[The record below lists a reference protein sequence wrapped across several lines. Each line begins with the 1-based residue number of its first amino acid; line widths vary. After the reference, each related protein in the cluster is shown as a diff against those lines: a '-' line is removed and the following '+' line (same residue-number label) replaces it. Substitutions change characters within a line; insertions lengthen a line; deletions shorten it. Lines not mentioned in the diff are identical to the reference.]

1 MAPLGFLLEEIMFD
15 RLELLIGKENVEKI
29 SKINVLIV
37 GIGGVGGT
45 ALEALVRSGVKN
57 ITIID
62 KDVFSESNL
71 NRQILS
77 TRDSIGLYKVDVG
90 INRCKSINPD
100 VNITGLKINLDEK
113 NVNELEYFDYIIDA
127 CDDINAKLAL
137 MQYANKNNINLISSM
152 GTGKRLNPSNVII
165 TRLDKTSNDPLAKKM
180 RYEARKRGLKLDI
193 PVVCS
198 KEEPINNDRIIA
210 SSIFVPSTAGLMLA
224 YYIIEK
230 VIND

>member
-1 MAPLGFLLEEIMFD
+1 MFD
-15 RLELLIGKENVEKI
+15 RLELLIGKENIEKI

-77 TRDSIGLYKVDVG
+77 TRDSIGLYKVDVW
-90 INRCKSINPD
+90 INRCKSIIPD

-180 RYEARKRGLKLDI
+180 RYEARKRGLKLNI

>member
-1 MAPLGFLLEEIMFD
+1 MFD
-15 RLELLIGKENVEKI
+15 RLELLIGKENIEKI

-152 GTGKRLNPSNVII
+152 GTGKRHNPSNVII
-165 TRLDKTSNDPLAKKM
+165 RRLDKTSNDPLAKKM
-180 RYEARKRGLKLDI
+180 RYEARKRGLKLNI

-198 KEEPINNDRIIA
+198 KEEPINNEHIIA

-230 VIND
+230 VVND

>member
-1 MAPLGFLLEEIMFD
+1 MFD
-15 RLELLIGKENVEKI
+15 RLELLIGKENIEKI

-77 TRDSIGLYKVDVG
+77 TKDSIGLYKVDVG
-90 INRCKSINPD
+90 IDRCKSINPD
-100 VNITGLKINLDEK
+100 INIKGLKINLDEN
-113 NVNELEYFDYIIDA
+113 NVNQLENFDYVIDA

-137 MQYANKNNINLISSM
+137 MEYSSRNNIKLISSM

-180 RYEARKRGLKLDI
+180 RYEARKRGLKLNV

-198 KEEPINNDRIIA
+198 KEEPINKDRVIA

>member
-1 MAPLGFLLEEIMFD
+1 MFD
-15 RLELLIGKENVEKI
+15 RLELLIGKENIEKI

-137 MQYANKNNINLISSM
+137 MQYANKNNIKLISSM

-180 RYEARKRGLKLDI
+180 RYEARKRGLKLNI

-198 KEEPINNDRIIA
+198 KEEPINNDRIIS

>member
-1 MAPLGFLLEEIMFD
+1 MFD
-15 RLELLIGKENVEKI
+15 RLELLIGKQNIEKI

>member
-1 MAPLGFLLEEIMFD
+1 MFD
-15 RLELLIGKENVEKI
+15 RLELLIGKENIEKI

-180 RYEARKRGLKLDI
+180 RYEARKRGLKLNI

-230 VIND
+230 VISHWLLFCY

>member
-1 MAPLGFLLEEIMFD
+1 MFD
-15 RLELLIGKENVEKI
+15 RLELLIGKENIEKI

-100 VNITGLKINLDEK
+100 VNITVLKINLDEK

-127 CDDINAKLAL
+127 CDDINAKLSL
-137 MQYANKNNINLISSM
+137 MQYASRNNIKLISSM

-180 RYEARKRGLKLDI
+180 RYEARKRGLKLNI

>member
-1 MAPLGFLLEEIMFD
+1 MFD

>member
-1 MAPLGFLLEEIMFD
+1 MFD
-15 RLELLIGKENVEKI
+15 RLELLIGKENIEKI

-37 GIGGVGGT
+37 GIGGVGET

-71 NRQILS
+71 NRQLLS

-90 INRCKSINPD
+90 VNRCKSINPD

-180 RYEARKRGLKLDI
+180 RYEARKRGLKLNI

>member
-1 MAPLGFLLEEIMFD
+1 MFD
-15 RLELLIGKENVEKI
+15 RLELLIGKENIEKI

-90 INRCKSINPD
+90 IDRCKSINPN

-180 RYEARKRGLKLDI
+180 RYEARKRGLKLNI

-198 KEEPINNDRIIA
+198 KEEPINNDRIIS

>member
-1 MAPLGFLLEEIMFD
+1 MFD
-15 RLELLIGKENVEKI
+15 RLELLIGKENIEKI

-90 INRCKSINPD
+90 INRCKNINPD

-180 RYEARKRGLKLDI
+180 RYEARKRGLKLNI

>member
-1 MAPLGFLLEEIMFD
+1 MFD
-15 RLELLIGKENVEKI
+15 RLELLIGKENIEKI

-77 TRDSIGLYKVDVG
+77 TRDYIGLYKVDVG
-90 INRCKSINPD
+90 IDRCKSINPD
-100 VNITGLKINLDEK
+100 VNIKGLKINLDE
-113 NVNELEYFDYIIDA
+113 NNINELGNFDYVIDA

-137 MQYANKNNINLISSM
+137 MEYASRNNIKLISSM

-180 RYEARKRGLKLDI
+180 RYEARKRGLKLNV

-198 KEEPINNDRIIA
+198 KEEPINKDRVIA

>member
-1 MAPLGFLLEEIMFD
+1 MFD
-15 RLELLIGKENVEKI
+15 RLELLIGKENIEKI

-180 RYEARKRGLKLDI
+180 RYEARKRGLKLNI

-230 VIND
+230 VINDWLLFCY

>member
-1 MAPLGFLLEEIMFD
+1 MFD
-15 RLELLIGKENVEKI
+15 RLELLIGEENVEKI

-180 RYEARKRGLKLDI
+180 RYEARKRGLKLNI

>member
-1 MAPLGFLLEEIMFD
+1 MFD
-15 RLELLIGKENVEKI
+15 RLELLIGKENIEKI

-90 INRCKSINPD
+90 INRCKSINPN

-127 CDDINAKLAL
+127 CDDINAKLSL
-137 MQYANKNNINLISSM
+137 MQYANKNNIKLISSM

-180 RYEARKRGLKLDI
+180 RYEARKRGLKLNI

>member
-1 MAPLGFLLEEIMFD
+1 MFD
-15 RLELLIGKENVEKI
+15 RLELLIGKENIEKI

-62 KDVFSESNL
+62 KDVISESNL

-113 NVNELEYFDYIIDA
+113 NVNELEYFDFIIDA
-127 CDDINAKLAL
+127 CDDINANLAL

-180 RYEARKRGLKLDI
+180 RYEARKRGLKLNI

>member
-1 MAPLGFLLEEIMFD
+1 MFD
-15 RLELLIGKENVEKI
+15 RLELLIGKENIEKI

-100 VNITGLKINLDEK
+100 VNIKGLKINLDEE
-113 NVNELEYFDYIIDA
+113 NINELGNFDYIIDA

-180 RYEARKRGLKLDI
+180 RYEARKRGLKLNI

>member
-1 MAPLGFLLEEIMFD
+1 MFD
-15 RLELLIGKENVEKI
+15 RLELLIGKQNIEKI

-180 RYEARKRGLKLDI
+180 RYEARKRGLKLNI

-230 VIND
+230 VISH

>member
-1 MAPLGFLLEEIMFD
+1 MFD
-15 RLELLIGKENVEKI
+15 RLELLIGKENIEKI

-127 CDDINAKLAL
+127 CDDINAKLSL
-137 MQYANKNNINLISSM
+137 MQYASRNNIKLISSM

-180 RYEARKRGLKLDI
+180 RYEARKRGLKLNI

>member
-1 MAPLGFLLEEIMFD
+1 MFD
-15 RLELLIGKENVEKI
+15 RLELLIGKENIEKI

-180 RYEARKRGLKLDI
+180 RYEPRKRGLKLNI

>member
-1 MAPLGFLLEEIMFD
+1 MFD
-15 RLELLIGKENVEKI
+15 RLELLIGKENIEKI

-37 GIGGVGGT
+37 GIGGVGET

-90 INRCKSINPD
+90 VNRCKSINPD

-180 RYEARKRGLKLDI
+180 RYEARKRGLKLNI

-198 KEEPINNDRIIA
+198 KEEPINNDRIIS

>member
-1 MAPLGFLLEEIMFD
+1 MFD
-15 RLELLIGKENVEKI
+15 RLELLIGEENIEKI

-90 INRCKSINPD
+90 INRCKSINPN

-180 RYEARKRGLKLDI
+180 RYEARKRGLKLNI

-198 KEEPINNDRIIA
+198 KEEPINNDRVIA
-210 SSIFVPSTAGLMLA
+210 SSIFVPSTAGLILA

>member
-1 MAPLGFLLEEIMFD
+1 MFD
-15 RLELLIGKENVEKI
+15 RLELLIGKENIEKI

-90 INRCKSINPD
+90 IDRCKSINPD
-100 VNITGLKINLDEK
+100 VNIKGLKINLDEE
-113 NVNELEYFDYIIDA
+113 NINELGNFDYVIDA

-137 MQYANKNNINLISSM
+137 MEYSSRNNIKLISSM

-180 RYEARKRGLKLDI
+180 RYEARKRGLKLNV

-198 KEEPINNDRIIA
+198 KEEPINKDRVIA

-224 YYIIEK
+224 YYIIKK

>member
-1 MAPLGFLLEEIMFD
+1 MFD
-15 RLELLIGKENVEKI
+15 RLELLIGKENIEKI

-62 KDVFSESNL
+62 KDVISESNL

-180 RYEARKRGLKLDI
+180 RYEARKRGLKLNV

>member
-1 MAPLGFLLEEIMFD
+1 MFD
-15 RLELLIGKENVEKI
+15 RLELLIGKENIEKI

-45 ALEALVRSGVKN
+45 ALEALVRSGVKK

-180 RYEARKRGLKLDI
+180 RYEARKRGLKLNI

>member
-1 MAPLGFLLEEIMFD
+1 MFD
-15 RLELLIGKENVEKI
+15 RLELLIGKENIEKI

-100 VNITGLKINLDEK
+100 LNITGLKINLDEK
-113 NVNELEYFDYIIDA
+113 NVNELEYFDFIIDA

-180 RYEARKRGLKLDI
+180 RYEARKRGLKLNI

>member
-1 MAPLGFLLEEIMFD
+1 MFD
-15 RLELLIGKENVEKI
+15 RLELLIGKENIEKI

-90 INRCKSINPD
+90 INRCKNINPD

-180 RYEARKRGLKLDI
+180 RYEARKRGLKLNI

-230 VIND
+230 VISH

>member
-1 MAPLGFLLEEIMFD
+1 MFD
-15 RLELLIGKENVEKI
+15 RLELLIGKENIEKI

-77 TRDSIGLYKVDVG
+77 TRYSIGLYKVDVG
-90 INRCKSINPD
+90 IDRCKSINPD
-100 VNITGLKINLDEK
+100 INIKGLKINLDEN
-113 NVNELEYFDYIIDA
+113 NVNQLENFDYVIDA

-137 MQYANKNNINLISSM
+137 MEYSSRNNIKLISSM

-180 RYEARKRGLKLDI
+180 RYEARKRGLKLNV

-198 KEEPINNDRIIA
+198 KEEPINKDRVIA
-210 SSIFVPSTAGLMLA
+210 MLLKYWGLHHYIQ
-224 YYIIEK
+224 YYIL
-230 VIND
+230 

>member
-1 MAPLGFLLEEIMFD
+1 MFD
-15 RLELLIGKENVEKI
+15 RLELLIGKENIEKI

-37 GIGGVGGT
+37 GIGGVGET

-180 RYEARKRGLKLDI
+180 RYEARKRGLKLNI

>member
-1 MAPLGFLLEEIMFD
+1 MFD
-15 RLELLIGKENVEKI
+15 RLELLIGKENIEKI

-62 KDVFSESNL
+62 KDVISESNL

-113 NVNELEYFDYIIDA
+113 NVNELEYFDFIIDA

-180 RYEARKRGLKLDI
+180 RYEARKRGLKLNV

>member
-1 MAPLGFLLEEIMFD
+1 MFD
-15 RLELLIGKENVEKI
+15 RLELLIGKENIEKI

-180 RYEARKRGLKLDI
+180 RYEARKRGLKLNI

-230 VIND
+230 VINE

>member
-1 MAPLGFLLEEIMFD
+1 MFD
-15 RLELLIGKENVEKI
+15 RLELLIGKENIEKI

-45 ALEALVRSGVKN
+45 ALEALVRNGVKN

-180 RYEARKRGLKLDI
+180 RYEARKRGLKLNV

>member
-1 MAPLGFLLEEIMFD
+1 MFD
-15 RLELLIGKENVEKI
+15 RLELLIGKENIEKI

-45 ALEALVRSGVKN
+45 ALEVLVRSGVKN

-180 RYEARKRGLKLDI
+180 RYEARKRGLKLNI

>member
-15 RLELLIGKENVEKI
+15 RLELLIGKENIEKI

-180 RYEARKRGLKLDI
+180 RYEARKRGLKLNI

>member
-1 MAPLGFLLEEIMFD
+1 MFD
-15 RLELLIGKENVEKI
+15 RLELLIGKENIEKI

-180 RYEARKRGLKLDI
+180 RYEARKRGLKLNI

-198 KEEPINNDRIIA
+198 KKEPINNDRIIS

>member
-1 MAPLGFLLEEIMFD
+1 MFD
-15 RLELLIGKENVEKI
+15 RLELLIGKENIEKI
-29 SKINVLIV
+29 NKINVLIV

-62 KDVFSESNL
+62 KDVISESNL

-113 NVNELEYFDYIIDA
+113 NVNELEYFDFIIDA

-180 RYEARKRGLKLDI
+180 RYEARKRGLKLNI